1 MINSHLIEPFSHAY
15 RHPTLGRDDHLVVD
29 EIVRARRLSY
39 RVGATL
45 VSIGTRL
52 MRGDSSSGGPATQ
65 AA

>member
-1 MINSHLIEPFSHAY
+1 MINNHLIEPFSHAY
-15 RHPTLGRDDHLVVD
+15 RTSMLEHDGHLVVD
-29 EIVRARRLSY
+29 EIVRTRTLSY

-52 MRGDSSSGGPATQ
+52 MRADGPSESRTPQ

>member
-1 MINSHLIEPFSHAY
+1 VINHHLMEPFARTY
-15 RHPTLGRDDHLVVD
+15 RTLGGEDHLVVD
-29 EIVRARRLSY
+29 EIVRETRTLTY

-52 MRGDSSSGGPATQ
+52 MRGDDTSATKR